1 MVLIEIN
8 IKHKYNYQ
16 NHNYDYVERYL
27 FFIIN
32 DITFAT
38 F

>member
-1 MVLIEIN
+1 MILIEIN

-16 NHNYDYVERYL
+16 NHNYDYVEKYL
-27 FFIIN
+27 FFIN
-32 DITFAT
+32 DVTFAT